1 MVARP
6 RHSQILV
13 VGGGPAG
20 ATTATLLARAG
31 LDVTLVEREHFP
43 RYHIGE
49 SLLPSALTFLDI
61 LGARE
66 KVEAFGFQRKPGAHI
81 EWGHQQWDLYF
92 GELSGTNTYSFQV
105 VRSEFDQCLLDHA
118 RDQGAKV
125 FQGVEV
131 RKLTFDEADPRRPV
145 GAALAPADRPADAWE
160 INFDYLVD
168 ASGRNG
174 LMSTRYLENRYYHE
188 VFKNVAVWGYWEDAR
203 PFTGEKEGAIATV
216 SIPEGW
222 IWAIPL
228 HDGKLSVG
236 VVLHKNILKERR
248 GDGSIEDLYHAAIAN
263 SPTVSEMVASARLAS
278 PVQAETDYSYAADSF
293 AGPGY
298 FITGDAACFLD
309 PLLSTGVHLAMLSG
323 LLSASAIASL
333 ERNEVSETEAIDF
346 YDKSYRRAYLR
357 YLVFLSAFYNAYDG
371 KDSIFWM
378 AQQLSSHDAPSDN
391 IKHAFT
397 SLMSG
402 VDDLQDIHDGNDV
415 HQYVMREM
423 VERVQE
429 NLEIR
434 QDKDALHRANID
446 ERKVEEN
453 GAFFDRVEGVSVLS
467 PEDAA
472 HGLYVVIDPQL
483 GLKRVNGGPAPL
495 TQTNGHAQ
503 TSPKDADIP

>member
-1 MVARP
+1 MASRP
-6 RHSQILV
+6 SHAQVLV

-31 LDVTLVEREHFP
+31 IDAVLAERDHFP
-43 RYHIGE
+43 RYHVGE
-49 SLLPSALTFLDI
+49 SLLPSALTFLD
-61 LGARE
+61 LMGARE

-81 EWGHQQWDLYF
+81 EWGRQQWDLYF
-92 GELSGTNTYSFQV
+92 GELSGNNSYSFQV
-105 VRSEFDQCLLDHA
+105 VRSDFDQCLLDHA
-118 RDQGAKV
+118 HDQGATV

-131 RKLTFDEADPRRPV
+131 RKLIFDDVEPRRPV
-145 GAALAPADRPADAWE
+145 RALLAPTGRPADAWE
-160 INFDYLVD
+160 ISFDYLID
-168 ASGRNG
+168 ASGRGG

-188 VFKNVAVWGYWEDAR
+188 VFKNVAVWGYWENAR
-203 PFTGEKEGAIATV
+203 PFTGKKEGAIATV

-228 HDGKLSVG
+228 HDGTLSVG
-236 VVLHKNILKERR
+236 VVLHKNTFNQRR
-248 GDGSIEDLYHAAIAN
+248 GEGTVEELYHAAIAD
-263 SPTVSEMVASARLAS
+263 SPTVSEMVASAQLTA
-278 PVQAETDYSYAADSF
+278 PVQAETDYSYAADAF

-333 ERNEVSETEAIDF
+333 ERREVTESEAVNF

-378 AQQLSSHDAPSDN
+378 AQQLTKHDAPGDN
-391 IKHAFT
+391 IKFAFT

-402 VDDLQDIHDGNDV
+402 VDDLQDIHEGGDL
-415 HQYVMREM
+415 HQYVMHEM

-434 QDKDALHRANID
+434 QDKEELHHARLD
-446 ERKVEEN
+446 DKKVEEN

-472 HGLYVVIDPQL
+472 HGLYVVTEPQL
-483 GLKRVNGGPAPL
+483 GLKRVEGAPAGEPAVPAPPV
-495 TQTNGHAQ
+495 A
-503 TSPKDADIP
+503 

>member
-1 MVARP
+1 MVVRP

-20 ATTATLLARAG
+20 STAATLLARAG
-31 LDVTLVEREHFP
+31 LNVTLVEKEHFP

-49 SLLPSALTFLDI
+49 SLLPSALTFLDL
-61 LGARE
+61 LGARD

-81 EWGHQQWDLYF
+81 EWGRQQWDLYF

-105 VRSEFDQCLLDHA
+105 VRSDFDQCLLDHA
-118 RDQGAKV
+118 REHGADV
-125 FQGVEV
+125 CQGVEV
-131 RKLTFDEADPRRPV
+131 RKLTFAETEPERPV
-145 GAALAPADRPADAWE
+145 GAVLAPTGRPADAWE
-160 INFDYLVD
+160 MSFDYLVD

-174 LMSTRYLENRYYHE
+174 LMATRYLDNRYYHE
-188 VFKNVAVWGYWEDAR
+188 VFKNVAIWGYWENAR

-228 HDGKLSVG
+228 HDGTLSVG
-236 VVLHKNILKERR
+236 VVLHKNTFNQQR
-248 GDGSIEDLYHAAIAN
+248 GDGTVEELYHAAIAG
-263 SPTVSEMVASARLAS
+263 SATISEMVASADLAS

-293 AGPGY
+293 SGPGY
-298 FITGDAACFLD
+298 FIAGDAACFLD

-323 LLSASAIASL
+323 LLSSSAIASL
-333 ERNEVSETEAIDF
+333 VRDEVSESEAVNF
-346 YDKSYRRAYLR
+346 YDKSFRRAYLR
-357 YLVFLSAFYNAYDG
+357 YLVFLSAFYKAYDG

-391 IKHAFT
+391 IKYAFT

-402 VDDLQDIHDGNDV
+402 VDDLQDIHDGSDV
-415 HQYVMREM
+415 HQYVMRQM

-434 QDKDALHRANID
+434 RDKEALRREQSGD
-446 ERKVEEN
+446 EQVDVDEN

-467 PEDAA
+467 PQDAA
-472 HGLYVVIDPQL
+472 HGLYVVTEPRL
-483 GLKRVNGGPAPL
+483 GLKRVSESPAVASASAPH
-495 TQTNGHAQ
+495 QRW
-503 TSPKDADIP
+503 

>member
-1 MVARP
+1 MASRP
-6 RHSQILV
+6 SHTQILV

-20 ATTATLLARAG
+20 ATAAALLARSG
-31 LDVTLVEREHFP
+31 LDVVLAEREHFP

-49 SLLPSALTFLDI
+49 SLLPSALTFLDL

-81 EWGHQQWDLYF
+81 EWGRQQWDLYF

-105 VRSEFDQCLLDHA
+105 VRSDFDQCLLDHA
-118 RDQGAKV
+118 REQGAEA

-131 RKLTFDEADPRRPV
+131 RKLIFDEVEPERPV
-145 GAALAPADRPADAWE
+145 GALLAPTGRPADTWE
-160 INFDYLVD
+160 ISFDYLVD
-168 ASGRNG
+168 ASGRGG
-174 LMSTRYLENRYYHE
+174 LMSTRYLENRHYHE

-203 PFTGEKEGAIATV
+203 PFTGKKEGAIATV

-228 HDGKLSVG
+228 HDGTLSVG
-236 VVLHKNILKERR
+236 VVMHKDTFNARR
-248 GDGSIEDLYHAAIAN
+248 GQGSMETVYHEAIAD
-263 SPTVSEMVASARLAS
+263 SPTISQMVAPGRLTS
-278 PVQAETDYSYAADSF
+278 PVKAETDYSYAADSF

-333 ERNEVSETEAIDF
+333 ERREVTEAEAVNF

-378 AQQLSSHDAPSDN
+378 AQQLTNHDAPGDN
-391 IKHAFT
+391 IKYAFT
-397 SLMSG
+397 TLMSG
-402 VDDLQDIHDGNDV
+402 VDDLRDIHEGDDV
-415 HQYVMREM
+415 HQYVMQEM

-434 QDKDALHRANID
+434 QDKEALHNGRLSD
-446 ERKVEEN
+446 EKIEEN

-467 PEDAA
+467 PDDAA
-472 HGLYVVIDPQL
+472 HGLYVVTEPQL
-483 GLKRVNGGPAPL
+483 GLKRVNGAPAPV
-495 TQTNGHAQ
+495 A
-503 TSPKDADIP
+503 

>member
-1 MVARP
+1 MASRP
-6 RHSQILV
+6 LRTQILV

-20 ATTATLLARAG
+20 TTAATLLAQAG
-31 LDVTLVEREHFP
+31 LDVVLAERDHFP

-49 SLLPSALTFLDI
+49 SLLPSALTFLDL

-81 EWGHQQWDLYF
+81 EWGRQQWDLYF

-118 RDQGAKV
+118 RDQGARV

-131 RKLTFDEADPRRPV
+131 RKLIFDEEDPRRPV
-145 GAALAPADRPADAWE
+145 AAVLAPTGRPADAWE
-160 INFDYLVD
+160 IHFDHLVD
-168 ASGRNG
+168 ASGRGG
-174 LMSTRYLENRYYHE
+174 LMSTRYLDNRYYHE
-188 VFKNVAVWGYWEDAR
+188 VFKNVAVWGYWENAR
-203 PFTGEKEGAIATV
+203 PFTGKKEGAIATV

-228 HDGKLSVG
+228 HDGTLSVG
-236 VVLHKNILKERR
+236 VVLHKETFKERR
-248 GDGSIEDLYHAAIAN
+248 GEGTVDELYHAAIAD
-263 SPTVSEMVASARLAS
+263 SPTVSEMVASARLTS

-333 ERNEVSETEAIDF
+333 ERSEVTETEAINF

-391 IKHAFT
+391 IKYAFT

-402 VDDLQDIHDGNDV
+402 VDDLQDIHEGDEV
-415 HQYVMREM
+415 HQYVMHEM

-429 NLEIR
+429 NLELR
-434 QDKDALHRANID
+434 QDKEALYKEKVSD
-446 ERKVEEN
+446 ETVEEN

-467 PEDAA
+467 PADAA
-472 HGLYVVIDPQL
+472 HGLYVVTEPRL
-483 GLKRVNGGPAPL
+483 GLKRVNGTPVSV
-495 TQTNGHAQ
+495 T
-503 TSPKDADIP
+503 